1 MCAKFGLLTYE
12 IGHLIRHRFNKE
24 AEKQGLTHAQWRV
37 LVHLFENE
45 NCRQVELAGIL
56 DIKPITLV
64 RQIDHLEESGLVLR
78 NKDPEDRRAHR
89 LQITAK
95 GIAMM
100 ESLSQIAYSIETQIL
115 MALPDSEQTRLI
127 KMLETLKKHAVT
139 G

>member
-1 MCAKFGLLTYE
+1 MPAKFGLLTYE
-12 IGHLIRHRFNKE
+12 ISHLIRHRFNRE

-45 NCRQVELAGIL
+45 NCRQVELADIL

-78 NKDPEDRRAHR
+78 NKDPDDRRAHR
-89 LQITAK
+89 LQITAQ

-100 ESLSQIAYSIETQIL
+100 ESLSKIADSIESKIL
-115 MALPDSEQTRLI
+115 TALPHSEQTVLV
-127 KMLETLKKHAVT
+127 KMLETVKKHSVT
-139 G
+139 S